1 MPTILLTLL
10 ALLTLRLLYEYKR
23 DRNLPPGPRRLPLIG
38 NLHQAPQT
46 LPWRV
51 FDQWS
56 KTYGPIMS
64 AQFGR
69 QTLILITSP
78 TIARD
83 LLDKRGSIYAD
94 RPDLVMANN
103 ITKGLHMLIRQYD
116 DWLRL
121 HQRLDAPLLS
131 PRASNTYHPIQDLE
145 SKQLMFDLLRSNDFD
160 AHFERYSGSL
170 MFALAYGF
178 RLLSPKGQELRDM
191 RTIQGNFTY
200 AARVGTWIVDAIPV
214 LNYLPAVVA
223 PWKRLAEKL
232 FKLEASV
239 HTRHLEKGLNSEPWN
254 WSKEFAASKHAEGMP
269 RLDLAYNLGIL
280 VDAGFET
287 TWTVMKIFVLA
298 MRSDPR
304 FVAVAR
310 KELDEVVG
318 EDRMPTFEDQ
328 EKLVYIQAVVDETLR
343 WRSMAPG
350 GIPHAARKEDTYMGY
365 RIPKGATVIPLFWS
379 MCLTDEPWDDPLEF
393 RPERWFEATE
403 KEEGRFRN
411 FFGYGRRICTGRHI
425 ARNSL
430 FLLMARILWAFDIQA
445 PLGDDGKPVPV
456 DDMAFDS
463 AFVSTPE
470 PFEALFVPRSEKT
483 KEIVERE
490 WNEME
495 KDMAVLMGQVRDSQR
510 ALGLDVRA

>member
-1 MPTILLTLL
+1 
-10 ALLTLRLLYEYKR
+10 
-23 DRNLPPGPRRLPLIG
+23 
-38 NLHQAPQT
+38 
-46 LPWRV
+46 
-51 FDQWS
+51 
-56 KTYGPIMS
+56 MS

-69 QTLILITSP
+69 QTLVLITSP

-223 PWKRLAEKL
+223 TWKRLAEKL

-287 TWTVMKIFVLA
+287 TWAVMKIFVLA
-298 MRSDPR
+298 IRSDSR

-350 GIPHAARKEDTYMGY
+350 GIPHATRKEDTYMGY

-379 MCLTDEPWDDPLEF
+379 MSLTDEPWDDPLEF

-470 PFEALFVPRSEKT
+470 PFEALFVPRM
-483 KEIVERE
+483 RE
-490 WNEME
+490 
-495 KDMAVLMGQVRDSQR
+495 SQR